1 MENFLRAYL
10 PEEIVMSILYKHK
23 AIQTPTAELMS
34 KHFKRCEIMLDSCWE
49 EWNYPERPEI
59 GDVDAM
65 NMLDMIVGISQGYEE
80 WLENG
85 KEADRMKMEDAK
97 FKGETKYTTYE
108 RSFLNYD
115 RWRNSGG
122 YGMGLRMIEVDV
134 EETDDEEKDEILDA
148 LLEEIE

>member
-1 MENFLRAYL
+1 MENFLQKHL
-10 PEEIVMSILYKHK
+10 PVEMVNLILYKYK

-34 KHFKRCEIMLDSCWE
+34 KHFKRCEIMLDTCWE
-49 EWNYPERPEI
+49 EWDYPERPEI

-80 WLENG
+80 WLEIG
-85 KEADRMKMEDAK
+85 KAADRIKMEDAK
-97 FKGETKYTTYE
+97 FKGEKTYKTYE

-115 RWRNSGG
+115 RYRNCG
-122 YGMGLRMIEVDV
+122 YWDGNLKIIEVDV
-134 EETDDEEKDEILDA
+134 EETDDEEKNEMLDA